1 MRQIV
6 VLELVDPLQVE
17 LDVGVGTFPLEVEVA
32 LYFTYNTV
40 VFTRYVGDSAQE
52 EEWLSGLDSN

>member
-17 LDVGVGTFPLEVEVA
+17 LDVGVRTFPLEVEVA

-40 VFTRYVGDSAQE
+40 VFTRYVGASAQE